1 MHTFR
6 FEMSLRASKLV
17 LFVESSVKPSMHY
30 SSESFHLCMYVCFFI
45 FFSFHRVYF
54 NPINVS
60 VTQHNCSHTSSLV
73 LAQCVGCRALLK
85 QPLHLCVNCHA
96 SGAHVTLAPLANLT
110 TSSAH
115 FTPLAALSS
124 SRLPPTAAESSSSP
138 PSSVLSNAHPLSSPL
153 LACRCRDELCPR
165 CGLCT
170 GCRCGCHLDF
180 ELRYRFMPPEA
191 MAELARDAF

>member
-1 MHTFR
+1 LIGLLFFDELSLMCVCVFFFNLFR
-6 FEMSLRASKLV
+6 
-17 LFVESSVKPSMHY
+17 H
-30 SSESFHLCMYVCFFI
+30 
-45 FFSFHRVYF
+45 VYF
-54 NPINVS
+54 NPVNVFA
-60 VTQHNCSHTSSLV
+60 TKRNCFHTSSLL

-96 SGAHVTLAPLANLT
+96 SGAHVAVTPLANLT

-124 SRLPPTAAESSSSP
+124 SRLPPTAAESSLSPSS
-138 PSSVLSNAHPLSSPL
+138 SSVLSNAHPLSSPL

-170 GCRCGCHLDF
+170 GCRCACHLDF